1 MTDVPNPRALAL
13 DILTENEKE
22 GAYSHLLI
30 RQMLEKYQYLK
41 KQDRALITR
50 LAEGTIEN
58 RLYID
63 VILDTCSKLPVRKMK
78 PVIRNILRMG
88 VYQIIWLDRIPD
100 SAACNEAVKLTE
112 KRGFHQLKGFVNG
125 ILRRIVREK
134 AQWTPEKLKERYA
147 EDPVQYLSLRY
158 SVPEWLIKDWQAVYP
173 YDIIETIL
181 QGMYAPAPTTVR
193 LQTDFASEEEI
204 LESLCADGCQTVRC
218 EAADG
223 VFYVSGYD
231 HLEALKAFQNGWIM
245 VQDASSVLAGL
256 TAAPKAG
263 DLVLDVCA
271 APGGKSL
278 HAASLLRGTGMVE
291 ARDISE
297 YKIAYLNENIR
308 RMRLTNIRTKVWDA
322 AVLDESMRERADIVI
337 ADLPCSGLGV
347 LGNKSDLKY
356 RMTAEKQTELVR
368 LQKQILTTAAAY
380 IKPGGYL
387 VYSTCTINRREN
399 EEMVFWMTRELG
411 LTPVDI
417 SPVFAKLPACTT
429 AKDGY
434 QQLLPGIHKTA
445 GFFISKLRKGLS

>member
-63 VILDTCSKLPVRKMK
+63 EILGTCSKLPVRKMK

-112 KRGFHQLKGFVNG
+112 KRGFYQLKGFVNG

-134 AQWTPEKLKERYA
+134 EQWAPEKLKERYA
-147 EDPVQYLSLRY
+147 DDPVQYLSLRY
-158 SVPEWLIKDWQAVYP
+158 SVPEWLIKDWQTVYP

-204 LESLCADGCQTVRC
+204 IESLCADGCQTVRC

-263 DLVLDVCA
+263 NLVLDVCA

-399 EEMVFWMTRELG
+399 EDMVFWMTRELG

-417 SPVFAKLPACTT
+417 SPVFANLPACTT

>member
-1 MTDVPNPRALAL
+1 MTDIPNPRALAL

-134 AQWTPEKLKERYA
+134 AQWAPEKLKERYA
-147 EDPVQYLSLRY
+147 DDPVQYLSLRY

-181 QGMYAPAPTTVR
+181 QGMYTPAPTTVR

-368 LQKQILTTAAAY
+368 LQKQILTAAAAY

-399 EEMVFWMTRELG
+399 ENMVFWMTRELG

-417 SPVFAKLPACTT
+417 SPVFANLPACTT